1 MSTAK
6 QAVQTP
12 RKKAAVKK
20 LAAKKAA
27 VKRVGAAAR
36 RQQIKAMQS
45 QLAASVKKARA
56 ERAALPTTVGLLG
69 IEASGNQTV
78 SLPDAVEHGLPFGAV
93 EHLAD
98 ELNLSPAVLGEKY
111 LGITRPTLSR
121 RRKSGLLN
129 LSESDATVRYARL
142 LKQATE
148 LMEGDESAALQ
159 WLNTP
164 LAILQGRAPMVHAR
178 TEAGAREIDLLVGRL
193 EHGVYS

>member
-6 QAVQTP
+6 ETVRPP

-20 LAAKKAA
+20 AAVKKAA
-27 VKRVGAAAR
+27 VKRVGASAR
-36 RQQIKAMQS
+36 RQQIKALQG

-69 IEASGNQTV
+69 IEPSGNEAV
-78 SLPDAVEHGLPFGAV
+78 SLPDAVEHGLPFGTM

-98 ELNLSPAVLGEKY
+98 ELKLSPAVLGEKY
-111 LGITRPTLSR
+111 LGITRPTLTR

-148 LMEGDESAALQ
+148 LMEGDEAAALQ

-164 LAILQGRAPMVHAR
+164 LTILQGRTPMEHAR
-178 TEAGAREIDLLVGRL
+178 TEAGAREIDMLVGRL